1 MEIRELDVQDD
12 ALVRRYHEIVWRA
25 EMEDGRPW
33 NTFQSYE
40 ELAIGLREPSPGQRA
55 DALGIFDGDEM
66 VGGGIVWL
74 SLEDNLDKAFV
85 FPAVEPDRRGHGIG
99 GELLEGMVEH
109 VRGLGRTKVMSGT
122 SIRFEER
129 EDSPMDRF
137 AAAHGFAPA
146 NLEVVR
152 QLALPVADG
161 LLAEIEAETTAH
173 TEGYEVHSFVD
184 DIPEELVES
193 YCWLVNQLALDAP
206 TGDLEF
212 EEEAYTPEAFRHDV
226 ARDRKVGRS
235 VLRSVAVKDGHA
247 VAHSDLLLRPS
258 GTRGV
263 QWATLVHREHRGHRL
278 GAAVKAANLR
288 RLQADRPDITEV
300 VTQNA
305 EVNEQMIGINARLGF
320 EPVALVPE
328 YLRRL

>member
-1 MEIRELDVQDD
+1 
-12 ALVRRYHEIVWRA
+12 
-25 EMEDGRPW
+25 
-33 NTFQSYE
+33 
-40 ELAIGLREPSPGQRA
+40 
-55 DALGIFDGDEM
+55 
-66 VGGGIVWL
+66 
-74 SLEDNLDKAFV
+74 
-85 FPAVEPDRRGHGIG
+85 
-99 GELLEGMVEH
+99 
-109 VRGLGRTKVMSGT
+109 VMSGT
-122 SIRFEER
+122 SIRFEDR
-129 EDSPMDRF
+129 DDSPMDRF

-173 TEGYEVHSFVD
+173 AEGYEVHSFVD
-184 DIPEELVES
+184 DIPDELVES

-206 TGDLEF
+206 TGDLDF

-235 VLRSVAVKDGHA
+235 VLRSVAVKDGQA

>member
-1 MEIRELDVQDD
+1 VEIRELDVQDD

-25 EMEDGRPW
+25 EVEDGRPW

-66 VGGGIVWL
+66 IGGGIVWL

-85 FPAVEPDRRGHGIG
+85 FPAVEPARRGHGIG
-99 GELLEGMVEH
+99 GALLDGMVEH
-109 VRGLGRTKVMSGT
+109 VCGLGRTKVMSGT

-161 LLAEIEAETTAH
+161 LLAEI
-173 TEGYEVHSFVD
+173 
-184 DIPEELVES
+184 
-193 YCWLVNQLALDAP
+193 
-206 TGDLEF
+206 
-212 EEEAYTPEAFRHDV
+212 
-226 ARDRKVGRS
+226 
-235 VLRSVAVKDGHA
+235 
-247 VAHSDLLLRPS
+247 
-258 GTRGV
+258 
-263 QWATLVHREHRGHRL
+263 
-278 GAAVKAANLR
+278 
-288 RLQADRPDITEV
+288 
-300 VTQNA
+300 
-305 EVNEQMIGINARLGF
+305 
-320 EPVALVPE
+320 
-328 YLRRL
+328 